1 MKNDN
6 FDEWFDEQEYADYD
20 GCYQEKYLAAK
31 DAWDEQEARIK
42 QVIVRLESYPTCA
55 SCYLTLDE
63 SIVASSLKERVVE
76 ILKKELLYMGSG

>member
-1 MKNDN
+1 MG

-20 GCYQEKYLAAK
+20 GCYQEKYLAAR
-31 DAWDEQEARIK
+31 DAWDEQEERIK
-42 QVIVRLESYPTCA
+42 QVIDRLENYPTCA

-63 SIVASSLKERVVE
+63 SIVVSSLKERVVE